1 MNLQQLDVKLF
12 ARPGAGAVDP
22 EAYIGIFHRWIQ
34 EHRLGR
40 DFLLIDVADY
50 RHVPEGPGVM
60 IIAHGAHWKLETGG
74 GELGLAFARKR
85 DPLGPAVDKLT
96 EAVTWALRAAAAL
109 EKEPTLGGK
118 LSFRTDRI
126 RLQVVSRAAATS
138 RPEDFAALAPE
149 LSALAT
155 RLWPGTTAAIEPVS
169 HTGEPLATELRTATD
184 ESVAALLARLG

>member
-12 ARPGAGAVDP
+12 ARPGADAIDP

-60 IIAHGAHWKLETGG
+60 IIAHGAHWKLETSG

-85 DPLGPAVDKLT
+85 DAFGPAADKLT
-96 EAVTWALRAAAAL
+96 EAFTWALRAAAAL
-109 EKEPTLGGK
+109 EKEPILGGK
-118 LSFRTDRI
+118 LAFRTDRI

-138 RPEDFAALAPE
+138 RPEDFAALAPD
-149 LSALAT
+149 LTAIAS
-155 RLWPGTTAAIEPVS
+155 RLWPGATPAIDPVS
-169 HTGEPLATELRTATD
+169 HTGEPLAAELRVPTD
-184 ESVAALLARLG
+184 ETVAALLARLG